1 MKKCAEC
8 GRELALME
16 FNKNKNSKDGLQDRC
31 RECFSRYNRE
41 RYLKNRDKVRE
52 QVADYRAK
60 NPQKVFETRLKTC
73 LKDPSMKRAQKV
85 VDAALKCGALTNP
98 GVCFGCGCKAE
109 ERRIEAH
116 HHDYSKPL
124 DVVWLCTTCHRQLD
138 AQRRVREGKSPYGM
152 GNGAN
157 VLDVFTANDL
167 PTPYCSPAEL
177 AKAVGVS
184 PQTIRKELQ
193 LGHIPALKLGRKWLV
208 VTDAVAK
215 ERS

>member
-1 MKKCAEC
+1 
-8 GRELALME
+8 
-16 FNKNKNSKDGLQDRC
+16 
-31 RECFSRYNRE
+31 
-41 RYLKNRDKVRE
+41 
-52 QVADYRAK
+52 
-60 NPQKVFETRLKTC
+60 
-73 LKDPSMKRAQKV
+73 
-85 VDAALKCGALTNP
+85 
-98 GVCFGCGCKAE
+98 
-109 ERRIEAH
+109 
-116 HHDYSKPL
+116 
-124 DVVWLCTTCHRQLD
+124 
-138 AQRRVREGKSPYGM
+138 M